1 VSRRAVDWGAATP
14 EQIEA
19 SFRAWKARL
28 ILAAVQYA
36 IVVAVAF
43 LVGSFVVGVVTL
55 AVGLVGLALTWRWVQ
70 AKHSA
75 LNVNRL

>member
-1 VSRRAVDWGAATP
+1 VSKQAVDWSAATP
-14 EQIEA
+14 EQIQA

-43 LVGSFVVGVVTL
+43 SVGSPVVGVVAL

-75 LNVNRL
+75 LKAKRL